1 MRKTVWVVVL
11 LIAGFL
17 VWYLFI
23 KPYDYLITFKVKAI
37 PGTINQSVKLWSET
51 LDGSQITS
59 TGDLYR
65 LNQNITFNDSLF
77 HFIWEIVP
85 LTDSTSKVKVYIKD
99 EDHSLQNKLEIPF
112 MSNDFKKRSL
122 NTVHGFAK
130 DLQENIKSFK
140 VTVNGTEKLD
150 PSFCV
155 YVPVKTSQFGKAR
168 GMMQNYALLMD
179 FVAGNNL
186 TPDGQ
191 PFVEITDWNMKTD
204 SIDFNFCFPIVK
216 QDSLPESKILQYKQF
231 DGFEQALKATYN
243 GNYITSDRAWYRL
256 MDYAGARGIE
266 ISKTP
271 VEVFYNNP
279 NMGGDDLQWKAEI
292 YMPIK

>member
-17 VWYLFI
+17 VWYLLI
-23 KPYDYLITFKVKAI
+23 KPYDYLITFKVKTI

-59 TGDLYR
+59 AGDLYR

-77 HFIWEIVP
+77 HLIWEIVP

-140 VTVNGTEKLD
+140 VTVNGTEKLN

-179 FVAGNNL
+179 FVAGHNL